1 MVWWRCL
8 LEWFMMW
15 LGRVNASKKMI
26 DYKGPCS
33 QSELCGAMQESVE
46 KGKNASGSD
55 SWMDGF
61 SIRAA

>member
-1 MVWWRCL
+1 
-8 LEWFMMW
+8 MMW

-46 KGKNASGSD
+46 MGKNASGSD